1 MSSFAPGA
9 KFAGH
14 VIRAELGRGGMG
26 VVYRATHVHL
36 QREVALKILSP
47 RVAADDQFRAR
58 FRREAE
64 AAASVHHPN
73 VVPIYDAGED
83 DGLLYVTMRFVAGV
97 DLARL
102 IAAEERLPAGR
113 ATRLVAQVAAA
124 LDAAEARGVLDRDVK
139 PANVLIEGQHESEQA
154 LLTDFGLTKIM
165 HAQTSLT
172 ETGALLGT
180 IDYAAPELLSDEHVD
195 ARTDVYGLGCVLYQA
210 LTGQVPYPRNS
221 TPAKILAH
229 LEAPVPSLC
238 AALPGASPELEAVVA
253 CALAKD
259 PDERFVSAGELGRA
273 ALAAVGRPAGPWPS
287 PSSVHVSMRTER
299 ATV

>member
-1 MSSFAPGA
+1 MSSLAPGSR
-9 KFAGH
+9 FAGH
-14 VIRAELGRGGMG
+14 VIGVELGRGGMG

-36 QREVALKILSP
+36 QREVALKLLGP

-64 AAASVHHPN
+64 AAASLNHPN
-73 VVPIYDAGED
+73 VVPVYDAGEE
-83 DGLLYVTMRFVAGV
+83 DGLLYVTMRYVEGV

-102 IAAEERLPAGR
+102 IATEGPLPLDRAAE
-113 ATRLVAQVAAA
+113 LVAQVAGA
-124 LDAAEARGVLDRDVK
+124 LDAAHARGVLHRDVK
-139 PANVLIEGQHESEQA
+139 PANVLIEGRGESEQA

-238 AALPGASPELEAVVA
+238 AALPGASPELEAVV
-253 CALAKD
+253 
-259 PDERFVSAGELGRA
+259 
-273 ALAAVGRPAGPWPS
+273 
-287 PSSVHVSMRTER
+287 
-299 ATV
+299 